1 MSRLI
6 RAACVQ
12 LNGGQDMA
20 RNLDRAEARVRE
32 AQAQGA
38 RFIALPENAPLMEH
52 RAEISRAQAAPTES
66 HPAVRR
72 FSALASELGVHILLG
87 SHAALAPNGK
97 LSNRS
102 VLFDDKGSIVAAYDK
117 VHMFDVDIPDGA
129 TYRESETF
137 EPGRDAV
144 IAETPFARIGLTV
157 CYDVRFAY
165 LYRML
170 AQGGAELLTVPAA
183 FTKLT
188 GEAHWHVLLR
198 ARAIETGCF
207 VVAPAQC
214 GSHSGNRRTFG
225 HSLIVDPWGA
235 VLADGGEAEGV
246 IVAELDLDKVA
257 EARGRIPALRHDR
270 PVALKAKTSL
280 GAAAG

>member
-1 MSRLI
+1 MSRLV
-6 RAACVQ
+6 RVGCVQ
-12 LNGGQDMA
+12 LNAGQDMA
-20 RNLDRAEARVRE
+20 RNLDRAEELLRE
-32 AQAQGA
+32 AHGQGA
-38 RFIALPENAPLMEH
+38 QFIATPENTPLMEH
-52 RAEISRAQAAPTES
+52 RAEVNRAQAAPTES
-66 HPAVRR
+66 HPAARR
-72 FSALASELGVHILLG
+72 FSALARELGVHLLLG

-97 LSNRS
+97 LFNRS
-102 VLFDDKGSIVAAYDK
+102 LLFDGAGEIVAAYDK

-144 IAETPFARIGLTV
+144 VAETPFARLGLTV

-170 AQGGAELLTVPAA
+170 AQAGAELITVPAA

-198 ARAIETGCF
+198 ARAIETGSF

-246 IVAELDLDKVA
+246 IVADLDPDKVA
-257 EARGRIPALRHDR
+257 EARARIPALRHDR
-270 PVALKAKTSL
+270 PVALKTTSSV
-280 GAAAG
+280 GAAAD